1 MYSVLSRLLIAH
13 RQLMKVWD
21 LGPVRQLATQIT
33 AEHPWIPCPR
43 STKQDQIIS
52 VSAVSATHYIFHCFT
67 DVCAGTDVFL
77 WSFLFSNFSG
87 CLQDENLQSLG
98 ASARQVELSR
108 LHPLR
113 GGSWSPTQQSRESHG
128 ILHLTYSMF
137 PDPICVQKQLTKTW
151 DLAHQ
156 VPKQNT
162 IAPSSY
168 WAKTGIRSCSSNF
181 LKPSHVISSGGI
193 GPQPDISHCFW
204 PRC

>member
-77 WSFLFSNFSG
+77 WSFLFSTFQGASRTKTCSLWVLQRDRWSCPG
-87 CLQDENLQSLG
+87 CIPCEGGHGVQLSNPENLMGYSTL
-98 ASARQVELSR
+98 
-108 LHPLR
+108 
-113 GGSWSPTQQSRESHG
+113 PTVCFQ
-128 ILHLTYSMF
+128 
-137 PDPICVQKQLTKTW
+137 
-151 DLAHQ
+151 
-156 VPKQNT
+156 
-162 IAPSSY
+162 
-168 WAKTGIRSCSSNF
+168 IRYVFKSN
-181 LKPSHVISSGGI
+181 
-193 GPQPDISHCFW
+193 
-204 PRC
+204 